1 MIRKILSS
9 LFFIFWAFNFLFS
22 QSPEWVNFTANKNI
36 LSLTVEGNYI
46 WVGTKGGLVRLNM
59 LTGEKVNYNSANS
72 GLPDNYVHAI
82 VIDGQGNKWIGT
94 AGGLAKFDGV
104 NWTIYNTS
112 NSNLPVNWIFSTV
125 IDAQGNKW
133 IGTWGG

>member
-82 VIDGQGNKWIGT
+82 AIDGEGNKWIGT
-94 AGGLAKFDGV
+94 DRGGLAKFDV
-104 NWTIYNTS
+104 
-112 NSNLPVNWIFSTV
+112 L
-125 IDAQGNKW
+125 
-133 IGTWGG
+133 